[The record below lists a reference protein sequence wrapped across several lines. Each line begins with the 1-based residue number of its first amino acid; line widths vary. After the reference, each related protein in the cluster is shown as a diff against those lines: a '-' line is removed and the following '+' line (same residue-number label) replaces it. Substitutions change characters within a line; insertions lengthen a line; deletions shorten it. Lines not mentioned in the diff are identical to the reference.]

1 MAWKI
6 SRCNK
11 CKKIIATLIDSPCG
25 TVCCGEDMEVLIPG
39 TTDAAAEKHVP
50 AVTVEGNKVCV
61 AVGSVEHPMLDA
73 HYIQFIAIN
82 TTKGGQIKYL
92 KPAEKPYAE
101 FLLADGEEFVSALE
115 YCNLHGLWE
124 GK

>member
-6 SRCNK
+6 SRCNT
-11 CKKIIATLIDSPCG
+11 CKKIIATLIDTPVS
-25 TVCCGEDMEVLIPG
+25 TVCCGQDMEVLIPG

-61 AVGSVEHPMLDA
+61 AVGSAEHPMLDA

-92 KPAEKPYAE
+92 KPGEKPYAE